1 MTEIELQQLR
11 REKWRLDGKPIRTI
25 EQARAFVEGV
35 GFCLMYPLRPSI
47 PVPTF
52 IGAFVGSDNRL
63 PTWQHAYSDPR
74 AAEATELMV
83 RLLRERSAYE
93 ANLFEEDHTSN
104 NAFLVAASA
113 FPFFYALVGERNPK
127 LAPKQGP
134 RSTYSPLAADAFD
147 LITRDGPISKQK
159 LQESLGKS
167 ISIPALDKALAEL
180 LAKLRITRVD
190 YNAKE
195 GSFWDVLYRWS
206 PDAVREGVNLSVPQ
220 ALSALLSKYLDC
232 VIAAEQT
239 ELEAFFGKFVARSR
253 VKEAVNALL
262 AARELSFVHVSG
274 RSMLQ
279 ITPEKEAAKPYV
291 PPVAQL
297 RPNQTPRPSSRP
309 SGPPNAR
316 SSGRPSGP
324 PHARPFGRP
333 SRPASGKPRTFS
345 RPRPKSGGPR

>member
-1 MTEIELQQLR
+1 MTEQDLHQLR

-25 EQARAFVEGV
+25 EEARAFVEGV
-35 GFCLMYPLRPSI
+35 GFCLMYPVRPSM

-74 AAEATELMV
+74 AVAATDLMV

-93 ANLFEEDHTSN
+93 ANLFEEN

-134 RSTYSPLAADAFD
+134 RSPYSPLACDAFE
-147 LITRDGPISKQK
+147 LIHRDGPISKQK
-159 LQESLGKS
+159 LQVALGGS
-167 ISIPALDKALAEL
+167 ISLPALDKALGEL
-180 LAKLRITRVD
+180 LARLRISRVD
-190 YNAKE
+190 YKEPE
-195 GSFWDVLYRWS
+195 GSYWDVLYRWA
-206 PDAVREGVNLSVPQ
+206 PDAVREGVGLSVQQ

-232 VIAAEQT
+232 VVAADQA
-239 ELEAFFGKFVARSR
+239 ELEAFFGRIVARSR
-253 VKEAVNALL
+253 VRDAVNALL

-279 ITPEKEAAKPYV
+279 ITPEKEAAAPKGV
-291 PPVAQL
+291 QPPRAF
-297 RPNQTPRPSSRP
+297 PRPSPRTDVRPAGRSPGRSSAPVNARPFKRP
-309 SGPPNAR
+309 SGPSSAR
-316 SSGRPSGP
+316 
-324 PHARPFGRP
+324 
-333 SRPASGKPRTFS
+333 PRTFT